1 LKKSAT
7 KDGDE
12 LDRDA
17 SKSSPLEGRLFVS
30 YWQSNNGISC
40 PRMQKIVIHEY
51 AEGFALRLALI
62 LSIHVE
68 LETGK

>member
-1 LKKSAT
+1 MGTSLIGTQASHPHWKDVSSCRTGKATTEYHARGCKK
-7 KDGDE
+7 
-12 LDRDA
+12 L
-17 SKSSPLEGRLFVS
+17 P
-30 YWQSNNGISC
+30 
-40 PRMQKIVIHEY
+40 KIVIHEY